1 MFSVSVQTEDFNL
14 ATEVAKLRSGR
25 VDHGAI
31 VTFTGTVRDL
41 NGDLEHLNLEHY
53 PGMTEAELGRI
64 CGEAVERW
72 PLNGCRVIH
81 RHGKLAP
88 GDNIVLVITLSA
100 HREAAFQA
108 AGFIMD
114 FLKTGAPFW
123 KKEKTSNGESWID
136 AKGSDSEARNRWEQ

>member
-1 MFSVSVQTEDFNL
+1 MFSVSVQAEDFNL
-14 ATEVAKLRSGR
+14 ATEVAKLRNGR

-64 CGEAVERW
+64 CGEAAERW

-81 RHGKLAP
+81 RYGKLAP

-123 KKEKTSNGESWID
+123 KKEKTSSGESWID
-136 AKGSDSEARNRWEQ
+136 AKGSDSEARSRWEQ